1 MDITGQ
7 YRIAAPREVVWAAL
21 NDPDVLR
28 QCIPG
33 CQELDRKSDN
43 EFTAK
48 VALKI
53 GPMNT
58 NFTGAVTLQDLNP
71 PESYTIAGQ
80 GQGGAAGF
88 AKGSAAVK
96 LTPDGDHTILDYTA
110 KADVGGKLASLGGR
124 LIQATSKK
132 LADEFFSKFAAEVG
146 GEDEATAGDTATA
159 EPKQSRWKKWLGL
172 GIAAAIARCRA
183 RSSAARSGR
192 SCR

>member
-1 MDITGQ
+1 MDMTGQ

-28 QCIPG
+28 RCIPG
-33 CQELDRKSDN
+33 CQELDRKSDT

-48 VALKI
+48 VTLKI
-53 GPMNT
+53 GPMNA
-58 NFTGAVTLQDLNP
+58 NFAGAVTLQDLNP

-96 LTPDGDHTILDYTA
+96 LTSDADHTVLDYTA

-132 LADEFFSKFAAEVG
+132 LTDEFFSKFVAEVG
-146 GEDEATAGDTATA
+146 HLATRIAGV
-159 EPKQSRWKKWLGL
+159 
-172 GIAAAIARCRA
+172 
-183 RSSAARSGR
+183 
-192 SCR
+192 

>member
-7 YRIAAPREVVWAAL
+7 YRIAAPREIVWAAL

-28 QCIPG
+28 RSIPG
-33 CQELDRKSDN
+33 CTELDRKSDT

-48 VALKI
+48 VTLKI

-58 NFTGAVTLQDLNP
+58 KFTGAVTLQDLNP

-96 LTPDGDHTILDYTA
+96 LTQDGDRTVLDYTA
-110 KADVGGKLASLGGR
+110 KADVGGKLASLGSR

-146 GEDEATAGDTATA
+146 GDDEPAGDAQATDA
-159 EPKQSRWKKWLGL
+159 KQSRWKKWLGL
-172 GIAAAIARCRA
+172 GRT
-183 RSSAARSGR
+183 
-192 SCR
+192 

>member
-28 QCIPG
+28 RSIPG
-33 CQELDRKSDN
+33 CQELERKSDN

-53 GPMNT
+53 GPMNA

-96 LTPDGDHTILDYTA
+96 LTPDADHTILDYTA

-146 GEDEATAGDTATA
+146 GEDDATTAGEATPA
-159 EPKQSRWKKWLGL
+159 EAKQSRWKKWLGL
-172 GIAAAIARCRA
+172 GRA
-183 RSSAARSGR
+183 
-192 SCR
+192 

>member
-1 MDITGQ
+1 MNITGQ

-28 QCIPG
+28 RSIPG
-33 CQELDRKSDN
+33 CQELERKSDN

-53 GPMNT
+53 GPMNA

-96 LTPDGDHTILDYTA
+96 LTPDSDHTILDYTA
-110 KADVGGKLASLGGR
+110 KADVGGKLASLGSR

-146 GEDEATAGDTATA
+146 GEDEATTAGEATPA
-159 EPKQSRWKKWLGL
+159 EAKQSRWKKWLGL
-172 GIAAAIARCRA
+172 GRA
-183 RSSAARSGR
+183 
-192 SCR
+192 

>member
-1 MDITGQ
+1 MDMTGQ

-28 QCIPG
+28 RSIPG
-33 CQELDRKSDN
+33 CKELDRKSDT

-53 GPMNT
+53 GPMNA

-88 AKGSAAVK
+88 AKGSASVK

-132 LADEFFSKFAAEVG
+132 LADEFFSNFAAEVG
-146 GEDEATAGDTATA
+146 GEEALTPDAPAAAPA
-159 EPKQSRWKKWLGL
+159 EPKQSRWKKWLGR
-172 GIAAAIARCRA
+172 G
-183 RSSAARSGR
+183 
-192 SCR
+192 

>member
-1 MDITGQ
+1 MNITGQ

-28 QCIPG
+28 RSIPG
-33 CQELDRKSDN
+33 CQELDRKSDT

-53 GPMNT
+53 GPMNA

-88 AKGSAAVK
+88 AKGSAAVR
-96 LTPDGDHTILDYTA
+96 LTPDSDHTILDYTA

-146 GEDEATAGDTATA
+146 SEDEATTAGDTPPA
-159 EPKQSRWKKWLGL
+159 EAKQSRWKKWLGL
-172 GIAAAIARCRA
+172 GRA
-183 RSSAARSGR
+183 
-192 SCR
+192 

>member
-1 MDITGQ
+1 MDIIGQ

-28 QCIPG
+28 RCIPG
-33 CQELDRKSDN
+33 CRELDRKSDT

-48 VALKI
+48 VTLKI
-53 GPMNT
+53 GPMNA

-88 AKGSAAVK
+88 AKGSAEVK
-96 LTPDGDHTILDYTA
+96 LTPDADHTILDYTA
-110 KADVGGKLASLGGR
+110 KADVGGKLASLGSR

-146 GEDEATAGDTATA
+146 GEEEPAAAEEAPAA

-172 GIAAAIARCRA
+172 SRA
-183 RSSAARSGR
+183 
-192 SCR
+192 

>member
-28 QCIPG
+28 RCIPG
-33 CQELDRKSDN
+33 CKELDRTSDT

-48 VALKI
+48 VTLKI

-96 LTPDGDHTILDYTA
+96 LTPDNDHTVLDYIA
-110 KADVGGKLASLGGR
+110 KADVGGKLASLGSR

-132 LADEFFSKFAAEVG
+132 LADEFFSKFASEVG
-146 GEDEATAGDTATA
+146 GDEEPAATGEAPAA

-172 GIAAAIARCRA
+172 GRA
-183 RSSAARSGR
+183 
-192 SCR
+192 

>member
-28 QCIPG
+28 RSIPG
-33 CQELDRKSDN
+33 CKELERTSGT

-53 GPMNT
+53 GPMT
-58 NFTGAVTLQDLNP
+58 ANFTGAVTLQDLNP

-88 AKGSAAVK
+88 AKGSAVVK
-96 LTPDGDHTILDYTA
+96 LTEEDGRHTLLDYTA
-110 KADVGGKLASLGGR
+110 KAEVGGKLASLGGR

-146 GEDEATAGDTATA
+146 GEEESADAQPEVAAAPSA
-159 EPKQSRWKKWLGL
+159 ERKQARWRKWLGL
-172 GIAAAIARCRA
+172 G
-183 RSSAARSGR
+183 S
-192 SCR
+192 

>member
-1 MDITGQ
+1 MDMTGQ

-28 QCIPG
+28 RCIPG
-33 CQELDRKSDN
+33 CRQLDRKSDN

-48 VALKI
+48 VTLKI
-53 GPMNT
+53 GPMNA

-96 LTPDGDHTILDYTA
+96 LTPDADHTILDYTA

-146 GEDEATAGDTATA
+146 GEDEPAAGDTPVA
-159 EPKQSRWKKWLGL
+159 ETKQSRWKKWLGL
-172 GIAAAIARCRA
+172 GRA
-183 RSSAARSGR
+183 
-192 SCR
+192 